1 MMYVARTLRGEGP
14 YIKKHNGRRGLTSK
28 TKLLKLR
35 GNVFT
40 ATTTTTTK
48 TKTTKTKAMT
58 TTTTKMKTKT
68 AKAKTTVY
76 LIA

>member
-35 GNVFT
+35 GNIFT
-40 ATTTTTTK
+40 ATTTTK
-48 TKTTKTKAMT
+48 TKTTKTKAMTT

>member
-14 YIKKHNGRRGLTSK
+14 YIKKHNWRRGLTSK
-28 TKLLKLR
+28 TTFLKLR
-35 GNVFT
+35 GNIFT
-40 ATTTTTTK
+40 ATT